1 MKHAKIYLDG
11 VEIPTVLIESGET
24 LRLLSTR
31 AGLEI
36 LKFLSKKTAYPTDIA
51 EGIGVSKQL
60 ASSYVKRMFRAG
72 LIERVGEREV
82 RGGRATLYRSGVK
95 AAAIVID
102 RRGWTRT
109 GGLQPLDRNLAS
121 FLGPFV
127 DGGELN
133 GLIVVGSPHP
143 HGPLQASAS
152 DGHYGFQ
159 LGLFLGRYVKVP
171 REFKVRLDVDVKAER
186 LYGENMV
193 LLGGPGT
200 NVVTAM
206 INKHMPATF
215 MESNYWAGIISPSR
229 TYTNEFTG
237 LIVKIPN
244 PFSEGKT
251 IIVLAGLRSVGTKA
265 AVMMLT
271 ADYERLLSSYYGE
284 NRWAAIIQGRDLDGD
299 GRIDSTDILELVP
312 G

>member
-1 MKHAKIYLDG
+1 MRAAKLYRDGLEIDTVLVDPETLKLLSSKTG
-11 VEIPTVLIESGET
+11 VEILK
-24 LRLLSTR
+24 LLN
-31 AGLEI
+31 
-36 LKFLSKKTAYPTDIA
+36 KKTAYPADIA
-51 EGIGVSKQL
+51 ETLGVSKQL
-60 ASSYVKRMFRAG
+60 VSTYVRRMFNAG
-72 LIERVGEREV
+72 LIDKVGEREI
-82 RGGRATLYRSGVK
+82 RGGRATLYRSNVR

-102 RRGWTRT
+102 RKGWAKTL
-109 GGLQPLDRNLAS
+109 GSQPLDRNLAS
-121 FLGPFV
+121 FLGSLV
-127 DGGELN
+127 ENGTLN

-143 HGPLQASAS
+143 HGPLQATAS

-159 LGLFLGRYVKVP
+159 LGLFLGRYVRIP

-206 INKHMPATF
+206 INKYMPASF
-215 MESNYWAGIISPSR
+215 MESNYWAGITSPSR
-229 TYTNEFTG
+229 IYTNEFTG

-244 PFSEGKT
+244 PFSEGRT

-271 ADYERLLSSYYGE
+271 ADYERLLDSYRGE
-284 NRWAAIIQGRDLDGD
+284 ERWAAIIQGRDLDGD

>member
-1 MKHAKIYLDG
+1 MRAAKLYRDG
-11 VEIPTVLIESGET
+11 LEIDTVLVDQET
-24 LRLLSTR
+24 LRLLSSKT
-31 AGLEI
+31 GVEI
-36 LKFLSKKTAYPTDIA
+36 LKLLNKKTAYPADIA
-51 EGIGVSKQL
+51 ETIGVSKQL
-60 ASSYVKRMFRAG
+60 VSTYVRRMFRAG
-72 LIERVGEREV
+72 LVDKVGEREI
-82 RGGRATLYRSGVK
+82 RGGRATLYRSNVR

-102 RRGWTRT
+102 RKGWAKTL
-109 GGLQPLDRNLAS
+109 GSQPLDRNLAS
-121 FLGPFV
+121 FLGPLV
-127 DGGELN
+127 ENGTLN

-143 HGPLQASAS
+143 HGPLQATAS

-159 LGLFLGRYVKVP
+159 LGLFLGRYVRIP

-206 INKHMPATF
+206 INKYMPASF
-215 MESNYWAGIISPSR
+215 MESNYWAGITSPSR
-229 TYTNEFTG
+229 IYTNEFTG

-244 PFSEGKT
+244 PFSEGRT

-271 ADYERLLSSYYGE
+271 ADYERLLDSYRGE
-284 NRWAAIIQGRDLDGD
+284 ERWAAIIQGRDLDGD